1 MAKNIKTVKQVGS
14 SKKDDGS
21 PSEHFAAWRNFYAAE
36 SQRLR
41 AKHPGMKGTTLRKR
55 VSNAYKRE
63 KRQQKTGE
71 EKGGSGDRK

>member
-55 VSNAYKRE
+55 RE
-63 KRQQKTGE
+63 KRQQKTGK